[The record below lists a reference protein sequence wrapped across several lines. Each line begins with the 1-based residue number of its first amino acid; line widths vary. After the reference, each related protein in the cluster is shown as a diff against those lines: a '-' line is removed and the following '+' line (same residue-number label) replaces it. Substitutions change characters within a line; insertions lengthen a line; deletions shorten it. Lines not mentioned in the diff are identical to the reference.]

1 MAADACYTLINASDD
16 QEPPT
21 EQELKKELENGSIDE
36 KIQAMKKLITLL
48 MAGERFPGVL
58 MTIIRFVMPQ
68 DDHALKKLLLIY
80 WEIVP
85 KHGPDGKLL
94 HEMILV
100 CDAYRK
106 DLMHP
111 NEFVRGC
118 TLRFLCKLKETELL
132 EPLMPAIQQCL
143 EHRHQY
149 VRRNAVLAI
158 LTIFRSN
165 EDLIPD
171 APEMIANFLEKE
183 QDASCKRNAFMML
196 IAVDQARAL
205 DFLATCIDQVQ
216 TFNDILQLVIVELV
230 HKVCRTDISQ
240 RSRFIRCIYNL
251 LDSESGAV
259 RYDAAATLITLSSA
273 PTAIEAAAKCYIE
286 LIVKESDN
294 NIKLI
299 VLDRL
304 VELKNHPTHER
315 VLQNL
320 IMDLMRVLAT
330 PDLEVKKKTLDLVM
344 DLTSSRNV
352 HDVVKFLQKEVNK
365 TNSTEKFEKVAE
377 YRQML
382 VRTLHTCGVRFA
394 EVAHIIVPQ
403 LMEFLAD
410 SSTDSAM
417 DVILFVREAF
427 ERLPDLRSEMLA
439 TLFETFSGI
448 KNAKVLRATLWI
460 LGEYT
465 QTEDTITAALA
476 QIRIGMGKLPVVDT
490 ELHEQAEA
498 EREAE
503 EGTEEPKLVT
513 RTRITADGTYAT
525 ESAFTTTAKKET
537 LEKPALRQLLLDGD
551 FFTGTTLSSTLTK
564 LSLRFSSLHG
574 PPAGDKNAMS
584 AECML
589 YVSSMLHLGRSGIPT
604 APIDEDSYAR
614 IMSCLRVLSE
624 PAPEV
629 KEVFESLCHD
639 SFAEM
644 LSAETK
650 AVEEAKSK
658 AKGRVVA
665 VQADDLISFRALR
678 AVDEDEEML
687 DSDEGML
694 TRATGA
700 DNSKTQES
708 KLNKVFQLS
717 GFSDPVYAEAY
728 VHVNQYDILLDVII
742 VNQTPDTLQNLTLE
756 LATLGDLKLT
766 EKPSTH
772 MVGPHDFVNIKA
784 NVKVSSTETGII
796 FGNIV
801 YDVGGAAADRS
812 CVVLNDIH
820 IDIMD
825 YITPAN
831 CSETAFRA
839 MWLEF
844 EWENKVA
851 VRTSIPSLREYLD
864 HLLKC
869 TNMRCLTPD
878 SALEGDCDFLAAN
891 LYARSV
897 FGEDAL
903 ANLSIDKGADGKV
916 TGHIRIRSKTQG
928 IALSLGDKITLNQ
941 KDGVASA

>member
-1 MAADACYTLINASDD
+1 MSESCYTLLNVPED

-21 EQELKKELENGSIDE
+21 EAEMKEDLENGSIDD
-36 KIQAMKKLITLL
+36 KIQTMKKLITLL
-48 MAGERFPGVL
+48 MAGERFPGLL

-85 KHGPDGKLL
+85 KHGADGKLL

-106 DLMHP
+106 DLLHP

-132 EPLMPAIQQCL
+132 EPLMPAIQTCL
-143 EHRHQY
+143 SHRHQY
-149 VRRNAVLAI
+149 VRRNAVLSI
-158 LTIFRSN
+158 LTIFQTN
-165 EDLIPD
+165 PDLIPD
-171 APEMIANFLEKE
+171 APEIISEFLEKE

-196 IAVDQARAL
+196 IAVDQLAAL
-205 DFLATCIDQVQ
+205 EYLSTCIDQVH

-230 HKVCRTDISQ
+230 HKVCRTDATQ

-259 RYDAAATLITLSSA
+259 RYDAAATLLTLSSV
-273 PTAIEAAAKCYIE
+273 PTAIEAACKCYVD

-304 VELKNHPTHER
+304 IDLKEHEAHER
-315 VLQNL
+315 VLQNM
-320 IMDLMRVLAT
+320 IMDLMRVIAT
-330 PDLEVKKKTLDLVM
+330 PDLEVKKKTLDLVV

-352 HDVVKFLQKEVNK
+352 QSVVTFLQKEVSK
-365 TNSTEKFEKVAE
+365 TNSSEKFEKVGE
-377 YRQML
+377 YRQVL
-382 VRTLHTCGVRFA
+382 VRTLHTCGVRFPQ
-394 EVAHIIVPQ
+394 VASIIVPP
-403 LMEFLAD
+403 LMDFLTDAG
-410 SSTDSAM
+410 TDSAM

-427 ERLPDLRSEMLA
+427 ERLPALREEMMQ
-439 TLFETFSGI
+439 TLFDTFSGI
-448 KNAKVLRATLWI
+448 KDSKVLQATLWI

-465 QTEDTITAALA
+465 TTAGTISAALGCV
-476 QIRIGMGKLPVVDT
+476 RSGMGKLPIVDS

-503 EGTEEPKLVT
+503 EGDDEPKLVT

-525 ESAFTTTAKKET
+525 ESAYTSSTKKVVE
-537 LEKPALRQLLLDGD
+537 EKPPMRQLLLDGD
-551 FFTGTTLSSTLTK
+551 FFLGTTLASTLTK
-564 LSLRFSSLHG
+564 LSLRHTALDG
-574 PPAGDKNAMS
+574 PSTSEKNALT

-589 YVSSMLHLGRSGIPT
+589 YASAMLHLGKSGIPSKS
-604 APIDEDSYAR
+604 IDEDSYAR
-614 IMSCLRVLSE
+614 IMTCLRVLSD
-624 PAPEV
+624 PAAEV
-629 KEVFESLCHD
+629 GEVFEEKCHGA
-639 SFAEM
+639 FAAM
-644 LSAETK
+644 LDAERAAKESAK
-650 AVEEAKSK
+650 EAK
-658 AKGRVVA
+658 KGKVVK

-678 AVDEDEEML
+678 AAEEEDEIGDDDAGIL
-687 DSDEGML
+687 KL
-694 TRATGA
+694 ATG
-700 DNSKTQES
+700 SKDLKKNES
-708 KLNKVFQLS
+708 KLSKVFQLS

-728 VHVNQYDILLDVII
+728 VHVNQYDILLDVIV
-742 VNQTPDTLQNLTLE
+742 VNQTPDTLENLTLE

-766 EKPSTH
+766 EKPSSHT
-772 MVGPHDFVNIKA
+772 VKGHDFVNIKA

-801 YDVGGAAADRS
+801 YDVAGSDARS
-812 CVVLNDIH
+812 MVVLNDIH

-825 YITPAN
+825 YITPAS
-831 CSETAFRA
+831 CTEREFRA

-851 VRTSIPSLREYLD
+851 VRTTIDSLRDYLD

-869 TNMRCLTPD
+869 TNMACLTPE
-878 SALEGDCDFLAAN
+878 SALDGECDFLAAN
-891 LYARSV
+891 LYAKSV

-903 ANLSIDKGADGKV
+903 ANLSIDKGADGQIN
-916 TGHIRIRSKTQG
+916 GHIRIRSKTQG

-941 KDGVASA
+941 KDGANSA